1 MAHHLPLANRPLPAI
16 EENGLT
22 HRLPRL
28 ARRTLLTLAACL
40 AVGGAPVL
48 ASAQQDDAEAAY
60 RQARAAY
67 KAGDY
72 DLAVRHLQTAW
83 AARPEPIFRF
93 HMARSYE
100 AAGRS
105 EEAMQAAIDFI
116 SLLAEKGGDAQVYG
130 EPLTEAWRLV
140 ERLRAAGKGGPL
152 RVTLPPAQVCP
163 QPIVTLGKKRLS
175 ATREGLGWKVEVPPL
190 MSAGGD
196 LSIRCEG
203 FTSAPVGPSVSDAIY
218 PWVIGAGIAATGI
231 GGYFTARYFVADGE
245 LGDLEPVGDQAA
257 LGAAA
262 REQTRTRQQRDDF
275 GEAALIW
282 GGVGVGLIVT
292 GVVIALV
299 DDDTP
304 DDVALVPGVT
314 DGGAAVWWQGRF

>member
-1 MAHHLPLANRPLPAI
+1 MAHHLPLAKRPLPAI

-22 HRLPRL
+22 HSIPRRT
-28 ARRTLLTLAACL
+28 RRTLLSLCACL
-40 AVGGAPVL
+40 ALGGAPI
-48 ASAQQDDAEAAY
+48 AAGAQGDAAEAAY
-60 RQARAAY
+60 VQARAAY

-72 DLAVRHLQTAW
+72 DAAVRHLQTAW

-116 SLLAEKGGDAQVYG
+116 SLLAKKGGDPQIYG

-140 ERLRAAGKGGPL
+140 ERLRASGKGGPL
-152 RVTLPPAQVCP
+152 RIALPPAQVCP
-163 QPIVTLGKKRLS
+163 QPVVSLGNKRLT

-203 FTSAPVGPSVSDAIY
+203 FTDAPAGPSVSDAIY
-218 PWVIGAGIAATGI
+218 PWFIGAGIAATGI
-231 GGYFTARYFVADGE
+231 GGYFTARYFIADGE
-245 LGDLEPVGDQAA
+245 LADQAPVTDQAA
-257 LGAAA
+257 LGEAA
-262 REQTRTRQQRDDF
+262 RERTRTRQQRDDF

-282 GGVGVGLIVT
+282 GGVGIGLIAT
-292 GVVIALV
+292 GVIIALV
-299 DDDTP
+299 DDEAPSDM
-304 DDVALVPGVT
+304 ALVPGAT
-314 DGGAAVWWQGRF
+314 AGGAAVWWQGRF